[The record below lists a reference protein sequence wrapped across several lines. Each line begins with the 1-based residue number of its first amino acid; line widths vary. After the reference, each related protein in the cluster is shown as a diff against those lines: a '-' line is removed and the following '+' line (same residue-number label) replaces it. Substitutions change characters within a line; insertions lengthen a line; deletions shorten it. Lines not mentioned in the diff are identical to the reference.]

1 MSQVNEFLNRV
12 STDADFRH
20 SLESAEN
27 SDAKRRILDQNG
39 FQGLNRTDIEA
50 QLSKG
55 GVDVSDQELEVVAG
69 GSTASWV
76 SVSLAA
82 IALALA

>member
-1 MSQVNEFLNRV
+1 MSQVHEFLNRV
-12 STDADFRH
+12 STDSDFRH
-20 SLESAEN
+20 SLESAES

-39 FQGLNRTDIEA
+39 FQGLSRADIES

-55 GVDVSDQELEVVAG
+55 GSELSDQELEVVAG

>member
-1 MSQVNEFLNRV
+1 MAEVKEFLNRV

-20 SLESAEN
+20 SLETAES

-39 FQGLNRTDIEA
+39 FKDLNRAEIES
-50 QLSKG
+50 QLARG
-55 GVDVSDQELEVVAG
+55 GSELSDQELEVVAG

-82 IALALA
+82 VALALA